1 MILPALGKV
10 RTILQDVLLPTHVT
24 HLSTADP
31 VTVSGSKT
39 HEEHKN
45 QTRNYARWVRLS
57 LMSMQKT
64 RIETRGITIKDAILP
79 SVATI

>member
-1 MILPALGKV
+1 MISCLELIFRYASKRGMILPALGKV
-10 RTILQDVLLPTHVT
+10 RTILQDVLLPAHVT

-45 QTRNYARWVRLS
+45 QTRNYAR
-57 LMSMQKT
+57 
-64 RIETRGITIKDAILP
+64 
-79 SVATI
+79 